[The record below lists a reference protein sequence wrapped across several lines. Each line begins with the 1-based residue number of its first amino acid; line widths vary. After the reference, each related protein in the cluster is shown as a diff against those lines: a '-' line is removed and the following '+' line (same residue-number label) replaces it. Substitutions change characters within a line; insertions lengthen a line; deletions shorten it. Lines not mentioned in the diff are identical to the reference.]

1 MSSTKDMMKAMEAR
15 IEALE
20 KQLGGAT
27 IKELEKQLASLTK
40 LSALIAETT
49 KGKRK
54 QKAASDGEEKPK
66 REFKPSAA
74 RDAWRA
80 LCDAVRAVHK
90 KDAMKIAKILKTAG
104 HMTPTEKQIEEAI
117 KQFEEGGEAPAGGTP
132 SATDVDVDMT
142 SASEADEEEKPLPP
156 LPPSK
161 KAGGRKT
168 K

>member
-1 MSSTKDMMKAMEAR
+1 MSTTKDMMKALEARNEAMEAR

-20 KQLGGAT
+20 KQL
-27 IKELEKQLASLTK
+27 
-40 LSALIAETT
+40 SALAVEPKKTV

-54 QKAASDGEEKPK
+54 QKESDGEEKPK

-104 HMTPTEKQIEEAI
+104 HNTPTEKQIEDAI
-117 KQFEEGGEAPAGGTP
+117 KEFEEGGAAPTGETP
-132 SATDVDVDMT
+132 SATDVEMT
-142 SASEADEEEKPLPP
+142 SASEAEPEEEKPQPP
-156 LPPSK
+156 PK
-161 KAGGRKT
+161 KTGGRKA

>member
-1 MSSTKDMMKAMEAR
+1 MSSIKDTMKALEAR

-20 KQLGGAT
+20 AR
-27 IKELEKQLASLTK
+27 LA
-40 LSALIAETT
+40 ALPVSDA

-54 QKAASDGEEKPK
+54 AKTASDSEEKPK

-104 HMTPTEKQIEEAI
+104 HMTPTAKQIEEAI
-117 KQFEEGGEAPAGGTP
+117 AQFEEGKTEGGAEKTGATP
-132 SATDVDVDMT
+132 SGTDLDMT
-142 SASEADEEEKPLPP
+142 SASEAEEEEKPAPP
-156 LPPSK
+156 PVK
-161 KAGGRKT
+161 KPVARKG

>member
-1 MSSTKDMMKAMEAR
+1 MSSMKDMMKAMEAR

-27 IKELEKQLASLTK
+27 IKEVEKQLASLTK

-104 HMTPTEKQIEEAI
+104 HMTPSEKQIEEAI

-132 SATDVDVDMT
+132 SATDVDMT
-142 SASEADEEEKPLPP
+142 SASEAEAEAEEEKPVVPA
-156 LPPSK
+156 K
-161 KAGGRKT
+161 KAGRKA

>member
-1 MSSTKDMMKAMEAR
+1 MKALEARNEAMEAR

-20 KQLGGAT
+20 KQL
-27 IKELEKQLASLTK
+27 
-40 LSALIAETT
+40 SALAVEPKKTV

-54 QKAASDGEEKPK
+54 QKESDGEEKPK

-117 KQFEEGGEAPAGGTP
+117 KEFEEGAPVATGGTP
-132 SATDVDVDMT
+132 SATDVDMT
-142 SASEADEEEKPLPP
+142 SASEAEPEPKEEKLPP
-156 LPPSK
+156 LPPAK
-161 KAGGRKT
+161 KAGGRKA

>member
-161 KAGGRKT
+161 KAGGRKA

>member
-1 MSSTKDMMKAMEAR
+1 MSSTKDQMKAMEAR

-20 KQLGGAT
+20 KQ
-27 IKELEKQLASLTK
+27 IASLTV
-40 LSALIAETT
+40 ANT

-117 KQFEEGGEAPAGGTP
+117 KQFEEGGDAPASGTP

-161 KAGGRKT
+161 KAGGRKA

>member
-1 MSSTKDMMKAMEAR
+1 MEAR

-161 KAGGRKT
+161 KAGGRKA

>member
-117 KQFEEGGEAPAGGTP
+117 KQFEEGGDAPASGTP

-161 KAGGRKT
+161 KAGGRKA

>member
-1 MSSTKDMMKAMEAR
+1 MSTTKDMMKAMEAR

-20 KQLGGAT
+20 KQLSGAT

-142 SASEADEEEKPLPP
+142 SASEADEEKPLPP

-161 KAGGRKT
+161 KTGGRKA

>member
-1 MSSTKDMMKAMEAR
+1 MSTTKDMMKALEARNEAMEAR

-20 KQLGGAT
+20 KQLTA
-27 IKELEKQLASLTK
+27 LTVT
-40 LSALIAETT
+40 TT
-49 KGKRK
+49 KAVKTKRK
-54 QKAASDGEEKPK
+54 QKESDGEEKPK

-117 KQFEEGGEAPAGGTP
+117 KQFDDGGEAPAGATP
-132 SATDVDVDMT
+132 SATDMEMT
-142 SASEADEEEKPLPP
+142 SASEAEPEEEEKPQPAP
-156 LPPSK
+156 K
-161 KAGGRKT
+161 KTGGRKA

>member
-1 MSSTKDMMKAMEAR
+1 MKAMEAR

-20 KQLGGAT
+20 KQ
-27 IKELEKQLASLTK
+27 IASLTV
-40 LSALIAETT
+40 ANT

-90 KDAMKIAKILKTAG
+90 GRPQDAMKIASILRTAG
-104 HMTPTEKQIEEAI
+104 HMTPTEKQIEETI
-117 KQFEEGGEAPAGGTP
+117 KQFEGGEAPASGTP
-132 SATDVDVDMT
+132 SATDLEMT
-142 SASEADEEEKPLPP
+142 SASEAEEEEKLPP
-156 LPPSK
+156 LPPPK
-161 KAGGRKT
+161 KAGGRKA

>member
-27 IKELEKQLASLTK
+27 IKELEKELAK

-156 LPPSK
+156 SK
-161 KAGGRKT
+161 KAGGRKP